1 VAAGSGSDS
10 EESRLVFQR
19 RWQRGASVRSLA
31 VEASRAAVSIT
42 GGRRAAGAPPP
53 EAEVEDRG
61 EQGSNGEE
69 VLLNSDNGD
78 GRRGGHCK
86 QSRDRWSF
94 AIPVSS
100 TVAGY
105 NPEIP
110 KPRGQI

>member
-31 VEASRAAVSIT
+31 VEASRAAVSPLRPLPQSQAA
-42 GGRRAAGAPPP
+42 GGRRVGPP
-53 EAEVEDRG
+53 EAEAEDRG

-86 QSRDRWSF
+86 QSRDR
-94 AIPVSS
+94 
-100 TVAGY
+100 
-105 NPEIP
+105 
-110 KPRGQI
+110 